1 VSLGERIKRLLSGGS
16 GPAVEYETQQD
27 AVPVVPV
34 GPMTSGVPPVAP
46 VNVDPPQGEG
56 ERPEN

>member
-1 VSLGERIKRLLSGGS
+1 VSLGERIKRLFGGGS
-16 GPAVEYETQQD
+16 GPAVEYETQRD
-27 AVPVVPV
+27 AVPVVPA

-46 VNVDPPQGEG
+46 VNVEPPQAER